1 MSYQYEVSVVV
12 PLYNEEDN
20 VNAMYDSVKSALK
33 GINHEIIFVDDGS
46 FDDTIKNAL
55 KIKDKNFKLV
65 KFSRNYGQT
74 SAMAAGIEKA
84 SGEYIATLDGDLQN
98 DPSDIPAML
107 KKIKEEKLDIVAGR
121 RNKRKDG
128 MFLRKVP
135 SLIANFL
142 IRKTTGVY
150 VSDYGC
156 TLKLFRSEIAKKLE
170 LYGELHRFIPIL
182 ASMHGAKIKE
192 MGVKHHAR
200 QFGASKYGISRTI
213 RVISDLMLML
223 FFVKYRQKPMHL
235 FGTIGQVSLSISA
248 LLFLYLFGIKLF
260 GGDIG
265 HRPMFVIAI
274 LLFVTGVQ
282 FLSTGFIAELLT
294 RVYYSNEK
302 KKPYNIAEIYVGGKE
317 TKE

>member
-1 MSYQYEVSVVV
+1 MTYPFELSVVV
-12 PLYNEEDN
+12 PLFNEEDN
-20 VNAMYDSVKSALK
+20 INAMYDAVKSSLK

-46 FDDTIKNAL
+46 FDDTIKNGL
-55 KIKDKNFKLV
+55 KIKDQNFKLIR
-65 KFSRNYGQT
+65 FSRNYGQT
-74 SAMAAGIEKA
+74 SAMAAGIEHA

-107 KKIKEEKLDIVAGR
+107 KKIKKEKLDLVAGR
-121 RNKRKDG
+121 RNKRQDG
-128 MFLRKVP
+128 LWLRKVP

-156 TLKLFRSEIAKKLE
+156 TLKVFKSEIAKKLE

-182 ASMHGAKIKE
+182 ASMYGAKIQE
-192 MGVKHHAR
+192 MPVKHHAR
-200 QFGASKYGISRTI
+200 QFGHSKYGISRTI

-223 FFVKYRQKPMHL
+223 FFTKYRQKPMHL
-235 FGTIGQVSLSISA
+235 FGTIGQILLSISA
-248 LLFLYLFGIKLF
+248 VAFIYLMGIKLF

-265 HRPMFVIAI
+265 HRPLFIVTI
-274 LLFVTGVQ
+274 LLFITGVQ

-302 KKPYNIAEIYVGGKE
+302 KKPYSISGIYIGGKE